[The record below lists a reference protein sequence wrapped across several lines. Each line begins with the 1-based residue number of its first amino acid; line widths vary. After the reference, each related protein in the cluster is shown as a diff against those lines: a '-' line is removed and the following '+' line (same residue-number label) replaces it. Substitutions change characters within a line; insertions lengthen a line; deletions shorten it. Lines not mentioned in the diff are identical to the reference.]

1 MIKGGCSSSGTS
13 LHLALQ
19 AIQRGEISSAIVCG
33 TNLVL
38 APGMTITMSVQ
49 MALSPEGSS
58 KSFDA
63 SADGYA
69 RGEGVNALYIKRLDE
84 AIKDKNPIRAIIRSS
99 AINADGRTKGLTIPS
114 LDAHK
119 AVICQAYNAAG
130 LDPSETA
137 MVEAHGTGTKI
148 GDPIEV
154 KAIASCFGNGGLYL
168 GAVGETNPEVFGK
181 LKQNRSNQIW
191 AIARV
196 LLQLLVS

>member
-1 MIKGGCSSSGTS
+1 MIKGACSATGMS

-19 AIQRGEISSAIVCG
+19 AIQREEISSAIVCG
-33 TNLVL
+33 TNLIL

-69 RGEGVNALYIKRLDE
+69 RAEGVNALYVKRLDE
-84 AIKDKNPIRAIIRSS
+84 AIKDRNPIRAIIRAS
-99 AINADGRTKGLTIPS
+99 AINADGRTNGLTTPS
-114 LDAHK
+114 AEGHK
-119 AVICQAYNAAG
+119 AVIRQAYNAAG
-130 LDPSETA
+130 LDPLETA

-154 KAIASCFGNGGLYL
+154 EAIASCFRNGGLYL
-168 GAVGETNPEVFGK
+168 GAVGKIDQGVLRM
-181 LKQNRSNQIW
+181 LKHNRSNQIW